1 MTTND
6 LSPSFHVS
14 QIKGPLP
21 SRPPKTSTN
30 IIKTVHY
37 TIVAEFKANE
47 IEVAVHRTPLPNN
60 PNIFNYKVVVLALID
75 RPMEAD
81 ELRPY
86 TVIEAKGNK
95 NAYRVVLG
103 RSEPKENF
111 STAAEALGDMMD
123 RSADKVNVHYSEKEL
138 AAACD

>member
-1 MTTND
+1 
-6 LSPSFHVS
+6 
-14 QIKGPLP
+14 
-21 SRPPKTSTN
+21 
-30 IIKTVHY
+30 
-37 TIVAEFKANE
+37 
-47 IEVAVHRTPLPNN
+47 
-60 PNIFNYKVVVLALID
+60 
-75 RPMEAD
+75 MEAD

-95 NAYRVVLG
+95 NAYRVVLV